1 MGPPGSARWGLTG
14 GRPPSIVRPLQRA
27 PAPTLD
33 DDASISRDDRVEI
46 AATYLGAFI
55 LGASFA
61 KDFLMHGKFEVRI
74 FFLGL
79 SPFVLF
85 AVIAVIAQ
93 VRVRVLSSAH
103 PVLSVTWTTAF
114 LLGSAAAVDL
124 FHYQFL
130 AAQMSGDLQ
139 IETTLFLVC
148 YSVATHILYALNR
161 DDLLGALRRKTVYKY
176 LLAPMGGVTA
186 GAIVTSILVRLV
198 G

>member
-1 MGPPGSARWGLTG
+1 
-14 GRPPSIVRPLQRA
+14 LQRDPR
-27 PAPTLD
+27 PAPD
-33 DDASISRDDRVEI
+33 DDATISRDDRVEI

-61 KDFLMHGKFEVRI
+61 KDFFMHGKFEVRI

-85 AVIAVIAQ
+85 AVIAVIAR
-93 VRVRVLSSAH
+93 VRVRVLAREHPALSAA
-103 PVLSVTWTTAF
+103 WTTAF
-114 LLGSAAAVDL
+114 LLGSAGAVDL

-130 AAQMSGDLQ
+130 AAQMSGDIRL
-139 IETTLFLVC
+139 ETALFLVC
-148 YSVATHILYALNR
+148 YGAATHLLYALNR
-161 DDLLGALRRKTVYKY
+161 AVLLAVLRRKTVYKY

-186 GAIVTSILVRLV
+186 GAVVTSFLVWLS